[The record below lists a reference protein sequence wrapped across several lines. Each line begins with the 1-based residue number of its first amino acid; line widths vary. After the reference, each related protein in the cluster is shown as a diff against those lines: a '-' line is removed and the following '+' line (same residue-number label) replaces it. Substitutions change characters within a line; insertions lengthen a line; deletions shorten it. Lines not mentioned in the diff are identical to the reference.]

1 MYKGTGASPGIAMGK
16 ALILKECELIIEKKS
31 IEDVEVEV
39 KKLQEAV
46 SKSKLELTKVK
57 EKALEELG
65 EHEAQI
71 FESHLL
77 VLEDPELL
85 DSSIAKIREEKVNAD
100 YALNEV
106 KEMFVGIFESMDN
119 EYMRERAADIKD
131 VTNRVLRNI
140 LDIKVVDLAALEEEV
155 ILLANDLTPSD
166 TATMN
171 KKKVLGFLTNVGGR
185 TSHTA
190 IMARTLEVAA
200 IVGLNDITEKVK
212 DGDYIVF
219 NGDSGEV
226 IVNPDEETIQN
237 YSKLKNNF
245 EEYKESLKQLKG
257 KSSITLDGR
266 HVELAGNIGS
276 PNDVEGLINNDA
288 EGVGLYRT
296 EFLYMNKED
305 SFQTEDEQYEAY
317 KAVLEGM
324 NGKPIVIRTLDK
336 GGDKE
341 LPYFNMEHEMNP
353 FLGYRAIRLC
363 LDRKDIFKTQLRAL
377 YRASMHGKL
386 RIMFPMISSLEEL
399 LSAKEVIKEVLA
411 EMDSNGEAYSK
422 DVEVG
427 MMIEIPSAA
436 IISDILAKHVDFF
449 SIGTNDLI
457 QYTCAVDRMN
467 QKISHLYNQFN
478 PAVLRLINMVIDN
491 AHKEGK
497 WVGMCGESAGDP
509 LMIPILLG
517 MGLDEFSMSPISIL
531 PARKF
536 ITSVNYEDMKKLAK
550 EVLAMGSA
558 EEIKAYIQNA
568 LENNNKDN
576 EKIESSL
583 ATFNG

>member
-1 MYKGTGASPGIAMGK
+1 MYNGTGASPGIALGK
-16 ALILKECELIIEKKS
+16 ALVIEHSELVIEKRNIS
-31 IEDVEVEV
+31 NIEEEIQKLENAV
-39 KKLQEAV
+39 KV
-46 SKSKLELTKVK
+46 SKDELTKVK
-57 EKALEELG
+57 EKALMELG
-65 EHEAQI
+65 EHEAEI
-71 FESHLL
+71 FEAHLL
-77 VLEDPELL
+77 VLEDPELV
-85 DSSIAKIREEKVNAD
+85 DSAISKIRDEKVNAD
-100 YALNEV
+100 YALNEI
-106 KEMFVGIFESMDN
+106 KEMFVAMFESMDN

-131 VTNRVLRNI
+131 VTNRVLRHI
-140 LDIKVVDLAALEEEV
+140 LGIKVVDLAGLDEEV
-155 ILLANDLTPSD
+155 VLIAHDLTPSD

-171 KKKVLGFLTNVGGR
+171 KSMVLGFLTDIGGR

-190 IMARTLEVAA
+190 IMARTLEIAA
-200 IVGLNDITEKVK
+200 VVGLDDITKKVK

-219 NGDSGEV
+219 NGDTGEV
-226 IVNPDEETIQN
+226 IVNPDEETKAK
-237 YSKLKNNF
+237 YASLKEQF
-245 EEYKESLKQLKG
+245 EEYRKSLELLKG
-257 KSSITLDGR
+257 QESITTDGR

-276 PNDVEGLINNDA
+276 PNDVSGLIKNDA

-296 EFLYMNKED
+296 EFLYMDKED
-305 SFQTEDEQYEAY
+305 AFPNEEEQYEAY

-324 NGKPIVIRTLDK
+324 NNKPIVIRTLDI

-341 LPYFNMEHEMNP
+341 LPYFEMEPEMNP

-377 YRASMHGKL
+377 YRASVHGKL

-411 EMDSNGEAYSK
+411 ELDAEKIAYAN

-436 IISDILAKHVDFF
+436 VISDILAKHIDFF

-478 PAVLRLINMVIDN
+478 PAVLRLIKMVIDN

-497 WVGMCGESAGDP
+497 WVGMCGESAGDQR
-509 LMIPILLG
+509 MIPILLG
-517 MGLDEFSMSPISIL
+517 FGLDEFSMSPISIL
-531 PARKF
+531 PARKLINSLSYAEMQKF
-536 ITSVNYEDMKKLAK
+536 GD
-550 EVLAMGSA
+550 EVLAMGTA
-558 EEIKAYIQNA
+558 KEIKEYVD
-568 LENNNKDN
+568 K
-576 EKIESSL
+576 
-583 ATFNG
+583 TFNM

>member
-1 MYKGTGASPGIAMGK
+1 MYKGTGASPGIALGK
-16 ALILKECELIIEKKS
+16 ALLIEHSELVIEKKNINN
-31 IEDVEVEV
+31 IEEEIQKLEDAV
-39 KKLQEAV
+39 KI
-46 SKSKLELTKVK
+46 SKEELTKVK
-57 EKALEELG
+57 EKAFNELG
-65 EHEAQI
+65 EHEAEI
-71 FESHLL
+71 FEAHLL
-77 VLEDPELL
+77 VLEDPELI
-85 DSSIAKIREEKVNAD
+85 DSAISKIRDEKVNAD
-100 YALNEV
+100 YALNEI
-106 KEMFVGIFESMDN
+106 KEMFVAMFESMDN

-131 VTNRVLRNI
+131 VTNRVLRHI
-140 LDIKVVDLAALEEEV
+140 LGIKVVDLAALDEEV
-155 ILLANDLTPSD
+155 VLVAHDLTPSD

-171 KKKVLGFLTNVGGR
+171 KSMVLGFLTDIGGR

-190 IMARTLEVAA
+190 IMARTLEIAA
-200 IVGLNDITEKVK
+200 VVGLNDVTKKVK

-219 NGDSGEV
+219 NGDTGEV
-226 IVNPDEETIQN
+226 IVNPDDETKAK
-237 YSKLKNNF
+237 YAALKSEF
-245 EEYKESLKQLKG
+245 EEYRKSLELLKG
-257 KSSITLDGR
+257 QASITTDGR

-276 PNDVEGLINNDA
+276 PNDVEGLIKNDA

-296 EFLYMNKED
+296 EFLYMDKED
-305 SFQTEDEQYEAY
+305 GFPTEEEQYKAY

-324 NGKPIVIRTLDK
+324 NNKPIVIRTLDI

-341 LPYFNMEHEMNP
+341 LPYFEMEPEMNP
-353 FLGYRAIRLC
+353 FLGYRAIRIC

-377 YRASMHGKL
+377 YRASIHGKL

-411 EMDSNGEAYSK
+411 EMDADGIAYSN

-436 IISDILAKHVDFF
+436 VISDVLAKHVDFF

-478 PAVLRLINMVIDN
+478 PAVLRLIKMVIDN

-497 WVGMCGESAGDP
+497 WVGMCGESAGDQR
-509 LMIPILLG
+509 MIPILLG

-531 PARKF
+531 PARKL
-536 ITSVNYEDMKKLAK
+536 ITSLSYEDMKNFAD
-550 EVLAMGSA
+550 EVLAMGTA
-558 EEIKAYIQNA
+558 KEIKEYVD
-568 LENNNKDN
+568 NK
-576 EKIESSL
+576 
-583 ATFNG
+583 FNM